1 MIILTIASQKGGVG
15 KTTISLNLGYSLA
28 MRGWRT
34 LIVDTDPQGALGLS
48 LSQKVSNAAGLVN
61 CLLDGTPAEEVLIR
75 TRLSALTLLPVG
87 RVGIERLVP
96 YEDAVQ
102 DGALYEVLLG
112 LESGFDLVIVDTAAG
127 FGATTIGALCA
138 ATYLLT
144 PVQAEPVAL
153 RSLPLLLEWVGWL
166 RERGAALELLG
177 VVTTMLQSDDPN
189 SRGVAEELWSRF
201 PAEFILEPPIPRD
214 PAFLEATAVGV
225 PVGLLSRNPP
235 PVARVFDQLALNIE
249 ARLGLAVGGDDDGPI
264 PLVD

>member
-15 KTTISLNLGYSLA
+15 KTTVALNLGYSLA
-28 MRGWRT
+28 MRNWRT

-48 LSQKVSNAAGLVN
+48 LSQKVSAAAGLVN
-61 CLLDGTPAEEVLIR
+61 CLLEGATAQEVIIR
-75 TRLSALTLLPVG
+75 TRLGALSLLPVG
-87 RVGIERLVP
+87 RVGIDRLVP
-96 YEDAVQ
+96 FEEAVQ
-102 DGALYEVLLG
+102 DGGLYDLLIG
-112 LESGFDLVIVDTAAG
+112 LESQFDLVIVDTAAG

-138 ATYLLT
+138 ATHLLA

-153 RSLPLLLEWVGWL
+153 RSLPQLLEWVGWL

-177 VVTTMLQSDDPN
+177 VVTTMLQSDDAN

-201 PAEFILEPPIPRD
+201 PAEFILQPAIPRD

-235 PVARVFDQLALNIE
+235 PVARIFDQLALTVE
-249 ARLGLAVGGDDDGPI
+249 ARLGLAILGDDDGPI
-264 PLVD
+264 PLV